1 MKAIEIRNKYLN
13 FFKNHGHVVIPS
25 APLIPENDPSVLF
38 TTAGMQPLVPYLLG
52 ETHPSG
58 TRLTDYQKCV
68 RTNDIEEVG
77 DNRHLTYFEMLGNWS
92 LGDYFK
98 EESVQMSYDF
108 LTQELN
114 IPAEKLSVTCFAGDE
129 DCERDNVTAECWKKA
144 GIPEE
149 RIYFFGKDDN
159 WWIAGEEGPCGP
171 DTEMFYDTGK
181 PKCSEECNPS
191 CGCGKYVEIW
201 NNVFM
206 EFFKDKDGKYTKLK
220 QHNVDT
226 GLGLERMT
234 MLLQGKETPF
244 ETELFAP
251 IMDKLVELQKVDNIA
266 SRRIVAEHLRSSM
279 MITCDGGRPSNVD
292 RGYILRRLIRR
303 MIRHMNKLQ
312 ISLDELSTLIDIN
325 VENLKELYPALESN
339 KETIK
344 TVLLEEK
351 DKFVKTLTKG
361 EKEFVKEMENIKADG
376 KDILPGTIVFRL
388 YDTYGFPPEVTEEL
402 ATENGMKI
410 DKEEFEKLFKEHQEK
425 SRAGAEQK
433 FKGGLAGNGEM
444 ETKYHTATH
453 LLNAALRVVLGS
465 HVHQRGS
472 NITAER
478 MRFDFSHPAKM
489 TDEEKQ
495 KTEDLVNE
503 WIQAAI
509 PVEHV
514 EMNKE
519 DAIAQGAE
527 AMFIEKYGDIVSVY
541 KIGDKSLELCGG
553 PHVSN
558 TSELGH
564 FKIKKEGEELY
575 KYVKQGLDYIKN
587 AENKFTD
594 LINLEEGT
602 IRIGVSPT
610 LTKEFLLPYLE
621 IFHKKYPNINIE
633 IDTKLWKT
641 LIQKLR
647 NGLLD
652 ILIIH
657 LNDEKYDEDLKII
670 KCKKK
675 HDCLIASKKYKDI
688 IGEEISCINKALS
701 ISVGLE
707 SL

>member
-13 FFKNHGHVVIPS
+13 FFQKHGHVVIPS

-108 LTQELN
+108 LTKELN

-129 DCERDNVTAECWKKA
+129 DCERDTVTAECWKKA

-226 GLGLERMT
+226 GLGLERMA
-234 MLLQGKETPF
+234 MLLQGKQTPF

-325 VENLKELYPALESN
+325 VENLKEMYPALETN

-361 EKEFVKEMENIKADG
+361 EKEFVKEMETVKAEG
-376 KDILPGTIVFRL
+376 KDIIPGTMVFRL

-402 ATENGMKI
+402 AAENGMKI

-433 FKGGLAGNGEM
+433 FKGGLAGSGEM

-509 PVEHV
+509 PVEHK
-514 EMNKE
+514 EMQKDE
-519 DAIAQGAE
+519 AIKMGAE

-558 TSELGH
+558 TSELGR
-564 FKIKKEGEELY
+564 FKIKKEEASSSGIRR
-575 KYVKQGLDYIKN
+575 IK
-587 AENKFTD
+587 A
-594 LINLEEGT
+594 ILE
-602 IRIGVSPT
+602 
-610 LTKEFLLPYLE
+610 
-621 IFHKKYPNINIE
+621 
-633 IDTKLWKT
+633 
-641 LIQKLR
+641 
-647 NGLLD
+647 
-652 ILIIH
+652 
-657 LNDEKYDEDLKII
+657 
-670 KCKKK
+670 
-675 HDCLIASKKYKDI
+675 
-688 IGEEISCINKALS
+688 
-701 ISVGLE
+701 
-707 SL
+707 

>member
-13 FFKNHGHVVIPS
+13 FFKEHGHTVIPS
-25 APLIPENDPSVLF
+25 APLIPENDPTVLF

-52 ETHPSG
+52 EPHPAG
-58 TRLTDYQKCV
+58 KRLTDYQKCV
-68 RTNDIEEVG
+68 RTNDIDEVG

-98 EESVQMSYDF
+98 EESIQMSYDF
-108 LTQELN
+108 LTKELG

-129 DCERDNVTAECWKKA
+129 DCARDEVTASCWKKA

-149 RIYFFGKDDN
+149 RIYYFGKDDN
-159 WWIAGEEGPCGP
+159 WWIAGETGPCGP

-206 EFFKDKDGKYTKLK
+206 EFYKDENGKYSKLK

-226 GLGLERMT
+226 GLGLERMA

-279 MITCDGGRPSNVD
+279 MIICDGGRPSNVD

-303 MIRHMNKLQ
+303 MVRHMNKLQ
-312 ISLDELSTLIDIN
+312 ISLDELVTLIDLN
-325 VENLKELYPALESN
+325 VENLKEMYPALESN

-344 TVLLEEK
+344 TVIIEEK
-351 DKFVKTLTKG
+351 DKFVKTLVKG
-361 EKEFVKEMENIKADG
+361 EKEFEKEVGQVKAQGENIVPG
-376 KDILPGTIVFRL
+376 KVVFRL

-402 ATENGMKI
+402 AVESGMSI

-425 SRAGAEQK
+425 SRAGSEQK
-433 FKGGLAGNGEM
+433 FKGGLASTGEM

-453 LLNAALRVVLGS
+453 LLNAALKQVLGS

-478 MRFDFSHPAKM
+478 MRFDFSHPTKM
-489 TDEEKQ
+489 TDEEK
-495 KTEDLVNE
+495 KATEDLVNE
-503 WIQAAI
+503 WIKEAI
-509 PVEHV
+509 PVEHL
-514 EMNKE
+514 EMKKD
-519 DAIAQGAE
+519 DAIKMGAE

-541 KIGDKSLELCGG
+541 KIGDKSIELCGG
-553 PHVSN
+553 PHVHN

-564 FKIKKEGEELY
+564 FKIKKEESSSSGVRRI
-575 KYVKQGLDYIKN
+575 KAILD
-587 AENKFTD
+587 
-594 LINLEEGT
+594 
-602 IRIGVSPT
+602 
-610 LTKEFLLPYLE
+610 
-621 IFHKKYPNINIE
+621 
-633 IDTKLWKT
+633 
-641 LIQKLR
+641 
-647 NGLLD
+647 
-652 ILIIH
+652 
-657 LNDEKYDEDLKII
+657 
-670 KCKKK
+670 
-675 HDCLIASKKYKDI
+675 
-688 IGEEISCINKALS
+688 
-701 ISVGLE
+701 
-707 SL
+707 

>member
-13 FFKNHGHVVIPS
+13 FFKNHGHAVIPS

-52 ETHPSG
+52 EPHPAG

-68 RTNDIEEVG
+68 RTNDIDEVG

-98 EESVQMSYDF
+98 EESIQMSYDF
-108 LTQELN
+108 LTKELG

-129 DCERDNVTAECWKKA
+129 DCARDEVTASCWKKA

-149 RIYFFGKDDN
+149 RIYYFGKDDN
-159 WWIAGEEGPCGP
+159 WWIAGETGPCGP

-181 PKCSEECNPS
+181 PKCSPECNPS

-206 EFFKDKDGKYTKLK
+206 EFYKDENGKYSKLK

-234 MLLQGKETPF
+234 MLLEGKETPF

-279 MITCDGGRPSNVD
+279 MIICDGGRPSNVD

-303 MIRHMNKLQ
+303 MVRHMNKLQ

-325 VENLKELYPALESN
+325 VENLKEMYPALETN
-339 KETIK
+339 KEIIK
-344 TVLLEEK
+344 TVILEEK
-351 DKFVKTLTKG
+351 DKFVKTLEKG
-361 EKEFVKEMENIKADG
+361 EKEFAKEIETVKEQGQNIVPG
-376 KDILPGTIVFRL
+376 KMVFRL

-402 ATENGMKI
+402 AAENGMKI
-410 DKEEFEKLFKEHQEK
+410 DKEEFDKLFKEHQEK
-425 SRAGAEQK
+425 SRAGSEQK
-433 FKGGLAGNGEM
+433 FKGGLASTGEM

-453 LLNAALRVVLGS
+453 LLNAALKQVLGA

-503 WIQAAI
+503 WISQAI
-509 PVEHV
+509 PVEHL
-514 EMNKE
+514 EMKKE
-519 DAIAQGAE
+519 DAIKMGAE

-541 KIGDKSLELCGG
+541 KIGDVSIELCGG

-564 FKIKKEGEELY
+564 FKIKKEESSSSGIRR
-575 KYVKQGLDYIKN
+575 IK
-587 AENKFTD
+587 A
-594 LINLEEGT
+594 
-602 IRIGVSPT
+602 
-610 LTKEFLLPYLE
+610 
-621 IFHKKYPNINIE
+621 
-633 IDTKLWKT
+633 
-641 LIQKLR
+641 
-647 NGLLD
+647 
-652 ILIIH
+652 IL
-657 LNDEKYDEDLKII
+657 
-670 KCKKK
+670 C
-675 HDCLIASKKYKDI
+675 
-688 IGEEISCINKALS
+688 
-701 ISVGLE
+701 
-707 SL
+707 